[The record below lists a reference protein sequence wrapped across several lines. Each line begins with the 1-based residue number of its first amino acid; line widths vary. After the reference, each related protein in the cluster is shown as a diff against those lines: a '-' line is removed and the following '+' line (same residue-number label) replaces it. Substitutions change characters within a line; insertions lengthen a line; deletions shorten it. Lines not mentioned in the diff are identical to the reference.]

1 MTQKELMNTRFEVIA
16 DYPSSPF
23 VVGDVIAYDGIV
35 YGMGQPQK
43 FTREPEK
50 YPHIFRKMNWWEKR
64 TAEEKCEKCRSFD
77 TENCHSINCPKR

>member
-1 MTQKELMNTRFEVIA
+1 MTAKELMNTRFEVIA

-43 FTREPEK
+43 FIREPEK
-50 YPHIFRKMNWWEKR
+50 YPHIFRKMNWWENR
-64 TAEEKCEKCRSFD
+64 TAEELKNYGIKGKYIELTKPMLY
-77 TENCHSINCPKR
+77 E

>member
-1 MTQKELMNTRFEVIA
+1 MTAKELMNTRFEVIA

-77 TENCHSINCPKR
+77 TENCHSVNCPKR